1 MSKKA
6 KMTLTIDSEIKEALN
21 LMKKNVATY
30 YSNVSV
36 SYLIEY
42 MTKLI
47 IYRYLNDEQLFIEF
61 NDELREELKMLGFDE
76 KTFKTITGEE
86 FEKRLELENQIE
98 KNEEYIKKQLVY
110 KDRLDRD
117 IEQKEAKFARLEK
130 KVKNKEEEIKEQKE
144 KATTTIKEIET
155 RKQKEDKSKELA
167 GSVDYIKFVD
177 SNGRTYQTINIED
190 YNEYFDTTEAYFDY
204 LNNEQLENLKELA
217 RHYKVKIIFDGE
229 RLRNQM
235 VSNVKEIEA
244 SDNEEG
250 GEIVTEVRVRDI
262 SKELEFEDSVK
273 EREIQREKL
282 KEQTKEA
289 IERLEKAKSSNK
301 EEDDDDEVEY
311 DEEDSAYNFYEF
323 KVDIIKP
330 NGSRKNYVFDDVELN
345 KNNLN
350 DSKVKIVDTI
360 MNRVEQDSRKNTVLR
375 KLINDNMAEDV
386 VEDILDNAFQDEE
399 NESIGL
405 ITIELGLKEVT
416 FQMCEKSYE
425 VEDEM
430 DGLHE
435 FYLNIFGENGS
446 QRTRTVE
453 KLELK
458 SNDRDG
464 YHINYNKPIIAN
476 QIVEE
481 LDLMGIE
488 EFEIDNLIENELTD
502 EIIKDI
508 LDYTEEDEMSEN
520 IGLLTVDVEYREIEF
535 KITKKES
542 SDK

>member
-6 KMTLTIDSEIKEALN
+6 KMTLTIDSDIKEALN

-47 IYRYLNDEQLFIEF
+47 VHRYLNDEQLFIEF
-61 NDELREELKMLGFDE
+61 NDELREELKALGFDE

-86 FEKRLELENQIE
+86 FEKRLELENKIE
-98 KNEEYIKKQLVY
+98 KNEAIIKQQQAVIDKY
-110 KDRLDRD
+110 KKDRAE
-117 IEQKEAKFARLEK
+117 EQAKLTRLEK
-130 KVKNKEEEIKEQKE
+130 QLKNTEEKVKKRNE
-144 KATTTIKEIET
+144 KATTMIKEFET

-167 GSVDYIKFVD
+167 QALDFIKFVD
-177 SNGRTYQTINIED
+177 SNGRTYQTINIKD
-190 YNEYFDTTEAYFDY
+190 YNEHFKTDEGSFDVT
-204 LNNEQLENLKELA
+204 NEKQLANLKELA
-217 RHYKVKIIFDGE
+217 RHYKVRIIFDGE

-235 VSNVKEIEA
+235 VSNVKETE
-244 SDNEEG
+244 STGNEEG
-250 GEIVTEVRVRDI
+250 GKIVTEVRVRDI

-273 EREIQREKL
+273 EREIQRERL

-289 IERLEKAKSSNK
+289 IERLEKAKKSDN
-301 EEDDDDEVEY
+301 DNDDDEVEY
-311 DEEDSAYNFYEF
+311 DEENVAYNFYEF

-330 NGSRKNYVFDDVELN
+330 NNSQKNYEFNDVELN

-350 DSKVKIVDTI
+350 DSKVKIIDTI

-375 KLINDNMAEDV
+375 KLINDNMTEDV

-425 VEDEM
+425 VEDETN
-430 DGLHE
+430 GLHE

-446 QRTRTVE
+446 QRTRSVE
-453 KLELK
+453 KFELK
-458 SNDRDG
+458 SNDGDG
-464 YHINYNKPIIAN
+464 YRIDYNKPIIVN
-476 QIVEE
+476 LIVEE
-481 LDLMGIE
+481 LDSMGIE
-488 EFEIDNLIENELTD
+488 EFEIDNLIKNELTD
-502 EIIKDI
+502 EIIEDI
-508 LDYTEEDEMSEN
+508 LDKTEESEMSKY
-520 IGLLTVDVEYREIEF
+520 IGLLTVDVNDRTIEF
-535 KITKKES
+535 EMVKKES
-542 SDK
+542 SE

>member
-1 MSKKA
+1 MSKKS
-6 KMTLTIDSEIKEALN
+6 KMTLTIDSDIKEALN

-47 IYRYLNDEQLFIEF
+47 IHRYLNDEQLFIEF
-61 NDELREELKMLGFDE
+61 NDELREELKALGFDE

-86 FEKRLELENQIE
+86 FEKRLELENKIE
-98 KNEEYIKKQLVY
+98 KNEAIIKQQQAVIDKY
-110 KDRLDRD
+110 KKDRAE
-117 IEQKEAKFARLEK
+117 EQAKLTRLEK
-130 KVKNKEEEIKEQKE
+130 QLENTEEKVKKRNE
-144 KATTTIKEIET
+144 KATTMIKEFET
-155 RKQKEDKSKELA
+155 RKQKEDKSKKLA
-167 GSVDYIKFVD
+167 GSLDYIKFVE

-244 SDNEEG
+244 NDNEEG

-262 SKELEFEDSVK
+262 SKELEFENSVK

-289 IERLEKAKSSNK
+289 IERLEKAKKSD
-301 EEDDDDEVEY
+301 EDDDDDEVEY
-311 DEEDSAYNFYEF
+311 DEEYDINNFYEF

-330 NGSRKNYVFDDVELN
+330 DGSQKNYEFDDVELN

-350 DSKVKIVDTI
+350 DSKVEIVDTI

-375 KLINDNMAEDV
+375 KLINDNMTEDV

-405 ITIELGLKEVT
+405 ITIELGLKEVE

-425 VEDEM
+425 VEDETN
-430 DGLHE
+430 GFHE
-435 FYLNIFGENGS
+435 FQLLIFDKNGKDKTKS
-446 QRTRTVE
+446 VE

-458 SNDRDG
+458 SNDEHG
-464 YHINYNKPIIAN
+464 YRIDYNKPIIVN
-476 QIVEE
+476 LIVEE
-481 LDLMGIE
+481 LDSMGIE

-502 EIIKDI
+502 EIIEDI
-508 LDYTEEDEMSEN
+508 LDYTEENEMSEE
-520 IGLLTVDVEYREIEF
+520 IGLLTVYVNDRAIEF
-535 KITKKES
+535 EIVKKED
-542 SDK
+542 SDE

>member
-6 KMTLTIDSEIKEALN
+6 KMTLTIDSDIKEALN

-47 IYRYLNDEQLFIEF
+47 VHRYLNDEQLFIEF
-61 NDELREELKMLGFDE
+61 NDELKEELKTLGFDE
-76 KTFKTITGEE
+76 KTFKTMNGEE
-86 FEKRLELENQIE
+86 FEKHLELENKVD
-98 KNEEYIKKQLVY
+98 KNETIIKKQQVVIDKL
-110 KDRLDRD
+110 K
-117 IEQKEAKFARLEK
+117 KEIAR
-130 KVKNKEEEIKEQKE
+130 EEEKLNRTREKVNNQK
-144 KATTTIKEIET
+144 AMTTTTIKRVNT
-155 RKQKEDKSKELA
+155 RKQKEDEAKELA
-167 GSVDYIKFVD
+167 QALDFIKFVD
-177 SNGRTYQTINIED
+177 SNGRTYQTINIKN
-190 YNEYFDTTEAYFDY
+190 YNEYFKTDECSFDVT
-204 LNNEQLENLKELA
+204 NEKQLANLKKLA
-217 RHYKVKIIFDGE
+217 RHYKVRIIFDGE
-229 RLRNQM
+229 RLKSQM
-235 VSNVKEIEA
+235 VTNVKETEA
-244 SDNEEG
+244 TENDEG
-250 GEIVTEVRVRDI
+250 GKIVTEVRVKDI
-262 SKELEFEDSVK
+262 SKEIEFEDSVK

-301 EEDDDDEVEY
+301 EEDEEVEY
-311 DEEDSAYNFYEF
+311 DEENDVNNFYEF

-330 NGSRKNYVFDDVELN
+330 NNSQKNYEFNDVELN

-360 MNRVEQDSRKNTVLR
+360 MNQVEQDSRKNTVLR
-375 KLINDNMAEDV
+375 KLINDNMTEDV

-425 VEDEM
+425 VEDETN
-430 DGLHE
+430 GLHE

-446 QRTRTVE
+446 QRTKSVE
-453 KLELK
+453 KFELK
-458 SNDRDG
+458 SNDGDG
-464 YHINYNKPIIAN
+464 YRIDYNKPIIVN
-476 QIVEE
+476 LIVEE

-488 EFEIDNLIENELTD
+488 EFEIDNLIENKLTD
-502 EIIKDI
+502 EIIEDI
-508 LDYTEEDEMSEN
+508 LDYTEEDEMSEE
-520 IGLLTVDVEYREIEF
+520 IGLLTVYVNDRAIEF
-535 KITKKES
+535 EIVKKED
-542 SDK
+542 SDE

>member
-217 RHYKVKIIFDGE
+217 RRYKVKIIFDGE

-235 VSNVKEIEA
+235 VSNVKEIKG

-311 DEEDSAYNFYEF
+311 DEEDSAYSFYEF

-330 NGSRKNYVFDDVELN
+330 KGGQKKYEFNDVELN

-350 DSKVKIVDTI
+350 DSKVEIVDTI

-375 KLINDNMAEDV
+375 KLINDNMTEDV

-425 VEDEM
+425 VEDETN
-430 DGLHE
+430 GFHE
-435 FYLNIFGENGS
+435 FQLRIFDKNGKDKTKS
-446 QRTRTVE
+446 VE

-458 SNDRDG
+458 SNDKHD

-488 EFEIDNLIENELTD
+488 EFEIDNLIENKLTD
-502 EIIKDI
+502 EIIEGI
-508 LDYTEEDEMSEN
+508 LDYTEEDEMSEE
-520 IGLLTVDVEYREIEF
+520 IGLLTVYVNDRAIEF
-535 KITKKES
+535 KIVKKSGDE
-542 SDK
+542 

>member
-177 SNGRTYQTINIED
+177 SNGKTYQTINIED

-217 RHYKVKIIFDGE
+217 RRYKVKIIFDGE

-235 VSNVKEIEA
+235 VSNVKEIKG

-330 NGSRKNYVFDDVELN
+330 NDSRKNYVFDDVELN

-375 KLINDNMAEDV
+375 KLINDNMTEDV

-416 FQMCEKSYE
+416 FQMCEKNYE

-430 DGLHE
+430 NQLHE
-435 FYLNIFGENGS
+435 FYLLTFDENGNQQTS
-446 QRTRTVE
+446 IVE

-458 SNDRDG
+458 SNDKDD
-464 YHINYNKPIIAN
+464 YHINYNKQIIVN
-476 QIVEE
+476 LIVEE
-481 LDLMGIE
+481 LDSMGIE

-520 IGLLTVDVEYREIEF
+520 IGLLTVDLEYREIEF

>member
-177 SNGRTYQTINIED
+177 SNGKTYQTINIKN
-190 YNEYFDTTEAYFDY
+190 YNEYFKTDEGSFDVT
-204 LNNEQLENLKELA
+204 NEKQLANLKELA
-217 RHYKVKIIFDGE
+217 RHYKVRIIFDGE
-229 RLRNQM
+229 RLKSQM
-235 VSNVKEIEA
+235 VTNVKETEA
-244 SDNEEG
+244 TENDEG
-250 GEIVTEVRVRDI
+250 GKIVTEVRVKDI
-262 SKELEFEDSVK
+262 SKEIEFEDSVK

-289 IERLEKAKSSNK
+289 IERLEKAKKSDK
-301 EEDDDDEVEY
+301 DDDEDEVEY
-311 DEEDSAYNFYEF
+311 DEEDGVYNFYEF

-330 NGSRKNYVFDDVELN
+330 KGSQKHYVFDDVELN

-375 KLINDNMAEDV
+375 KLINDNMTEDV

-425 VEDEM
+425 VEDETN
-430 DGLHE
+430 GLHE

-458 SNDRDG
+458 SNDRDS
-464 YHINYNKPIIAN
+464 YHIDYNKPIISN

-481 LDLMGIE
+481 LDSMGIE

-502 EIIKDI
+502 EIIEDI
-508 LDYTEEDEMSEN
+508 LDKTEEEEMSED
-520 IGLLTVDVEYREIEF
+520 IGLLTVDVNDRTIGFEIV
-535 KITKKES
+535 KKES
-542 SDK
+542 SE

>member
-6 KMTLTIDSEIKEALN
+6 KMTLTIDSDIKEALN

-47 IYRYLNDEQLFIEF
+47 VHRYLNDEQLFIEF
-61 NDELREELKMLGFDE
+61 NDELKEELKALGFDE

-86 FEKRLELENQIE
+86 FEKRLELENKIE
-98 KNEEYIKKQLVY
+98 KNEAIIKQQQAVIDKY
-110 KDRLDRD
+110 KKDRAE
-117 IEQKEAKFARLEK
+117 EQAKLTRLEK
-130 KVKNKEEEIKEQKE
+130 QLKNTEEKVKKRNE
-144 KATTTIKEIET
+144 KATTMIKEFET
-155 RKQKEDKSKELA
+155 RKQKEDESKELA
-167 GSVDYIKFVD
+167 QALDFIKFVD
-177 SNGRTYQTINIED
+177 SNGRTYQTINIKN
-190 YNEYFDTTEAYFDY
+190 YNEYFKTDEGSFDVT
-204 LNNEQLENLKELA
+204 NEKQLANLKELA
-217 RHYKVKIIFDGE
+217 RHYKVRIIFDGE
-229 RLRNQM
+229 RLKSQM
-235 VSNVKEIEA
+235 VTNVKETEA
-244 SDNEEG
+244 TENDEG
-250 GEIVTEVRVRDI
+250 GKIVTEVRVKDI
-262 SKELEFEDSVK
+262 SKEIEFEDSVK

-289 IERLEKAKSSNK
+289 IERLEKAKKSDK
-301 EEDDDDEVEY
+301 DDDEDEVEY
-311 DEEDSAYNFYEF
+311 DEEDGVYNFYEF

-330 NGSRKNYVFDDVELN
+330 KGSQKHYVFDDVELN

-375 KLINDNMAEDV
+375 KLINDNMTEDV

-425 VEDEM
+425 VEDETN
-430 DGLHE
+430 GLHE

-458 SNDRDG
+458 SNDRDS
-464 YHINYNKPIIAN
+464 YHIDYNKPIISN

-481 LDLMGIE
+481 LDSMGIE

-502 EIIKDI
+502 EIIEDI
-508 LDYTEEDEMSEN
+508 LDKTEEEEMSED
-520 IGLLTVDVEYREIEF
+520 IGLLTVDVNDRTIGFEIV
-535 KITKKES
+535 KKES
-542 SDK
+542 SE